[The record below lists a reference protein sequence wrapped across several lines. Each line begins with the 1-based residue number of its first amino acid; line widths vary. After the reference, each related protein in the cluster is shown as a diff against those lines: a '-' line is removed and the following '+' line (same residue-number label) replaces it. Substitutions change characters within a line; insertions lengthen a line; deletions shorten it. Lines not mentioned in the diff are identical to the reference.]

1 MSNVTFDLSWREA
14 VLEILEVL
22 EAESPEDPDLA
33 PKDLTDWSS
42 IYIKYVQ
49 IFSKLQDSYDQMV
62 HPQKRLDIKKALEAC
77 LGRMLEV
84 RDWLTSLNNKVDLV
98 SFDNILVD
106 LKLTP
111 KSIELPIPRYFVSE
125 REKELG
131 ERKKF
136 MNALLDK
143 YNVDATTDSGGQSL
157 VPFPEEEAIKIIQVR
172 LSPTE
177 SCVNVCLSRFPTIS
191 Y

>member
-14 VLEILEVL
+14 VLELLEVL

-84 RDWLTSLNNKVDLV
+84 RDWLTSLNDKVDLV

-177 SCVNVCLSRFPTIS
+177 ICVNVSAASTIS